1 MIWHIIARENSD
13 ENFTIENPPKGI
25 LIHIDLSGVDKTIGI
40 RSNLSSVFDFYGSFP
55 SEVALDLLKLA
66 MTVYSADKYADRN
79 QAFNKW
85 SRYFHIYQ
93 PVRNVDLW
101 NGTKEK
107 LEQTLDFLT
116 GDHWEIHFRISTE
129 KHFLGMK
136 EIQERIPSFSHSPS
150 AFALMSGGLD
160 SFAGAIDLLEN
171 TLGKVIFV
179 SHYSRGGATKTVQD
193 RVYSLLRQ
201 KYPDRFCAL
210 QFFVQPSEGIT
221 GDVEPSQRSRSFL
234 FLSLGAAVSSASHT
248 NSPLNIYENG
258 LLSLNVPLAANR
270 GGGLSTRTTHPYFLS
285 MYQNILES
293 LGITM
298 SITTPFRF
306 LTKGEM
312 LIATKNPSI
321 LKEGVKLTHSCSH
334 GTYVRFKGRT
344 FDDHCGY
351 CLPCIIRRAATTAA
365 GIEDVNYVVDVVNN
379 SLLAN
384 SVEGKDLYPIDTP
397 RPACAIW
404 PQAGARY
411 SNQRKCLSGSQRD
424 CCHDRITPGGGTVY
438 GGFPRRVFGCTA

>member
-1 MIWHIIARENSD
+1 MIWHIIARENPDDS
-13 ENFTIENPPKGI
+13 FTIENSQIGI
-25 LIHIDLSGVDKTIGI
+25 PVHIDLSGIDKTIGI
-40 RSNLSSVFDFYGSFP
+40 RSNLSSVFDSYGSFP
-55 SEVALDLLKLA
+55 SEVATDLLKFA
-66 MTVYSADKYADRN
+66 MTVFSADKYADRN

-85 SRYFHIYQ
+85 SRYFHLYQ
-93 PVRNVDLW
+93 PVSNVDLW
-101 NGTKEK
+101 NGIKEK

-129 KHFLGMK
+129 KHFFGMK
-136 EIQERIPSFSHSPS
+136 QLQERIPSFSHTPRV
-150 AFALMSGGLD
+150 FALMSGGLD
-160 SFAGAIDLLEN
+160 SFTGAIELLEN
-171 TLGKVIFV
+171 MPGEVIFV
-179 SHYSRGGATKTVQD
+179 SHYSRGGATKSVQD

-201 KYPDRFCAL
+201 KYPDRFCSL
-210 QFFVQPSEGIT
+210 QFFVQPTEGTI
-221 GDVEPSQRSRSFL
+221 GEIEPSQRSRSFL

-248 NSPLNIYENG
+248 SSPLNIYENG

-270 GGGLSTRTTHPYFLS
+270 GGGLSTRTTHPHFLS

-379 SLLAN
+379 NLPAN
-384 SVEGKDLYPIDTP
+384 RVEGKDLYAIKIALKRLDNMTSSLYSHVRTAGPLQGTP
-397 RPACAIW
+397 EEI
-404 PQAGARY
+404 
-411 SNQRKCLSGSQRD
+411 SQYVD
-424 CCHDRITPGGGTVY
+424 VY
-438 GGFPRRVFGCTA
+438 RRGMTEVQMLLG